1 MAGIYIHIPFCKQK
15 CTYCDF
21 HFSTTFETYRN
32 EMVNAICL
40 EIEIR
45 ANDFLAGEPLTTVY
59 FGGGTPSLL
68 TKIEIDRILNTI
80 KAHIDYSNVEEV
92 TFEANPD
99 DINSTKLVEWKESGI
114 NRLSIGLQ
122 SFRQVDLDWMN
133 RAHSADEGEFSIK
146 LAQAHGFTNLTVDL
160 IYGLPDLSEDEW
172 RSHVQRLC
180 DLNVP
185 HISAYCLTVEQKTAL
200 QHMVKQNKLSIP
212 DEDKQSRQF
221 EILLST
227 LEDAG
232 YEQYEISNFS
242 KPQMHS
248 RHNSN
253 YWRNEIYLGIGP
265 SAHSFDRVKRYWNIA
280 NNTKYIKLIQDGK
293 LPIEEEVLSPENRFN
308 ELIMTGL
315 RTKWGVNLGV
325 LSSILPLDNKFHATL
340 SEFVN
345 AGDLISDTTHLYLTQ
360 KGKLKADYIASSLF
374 I

>member
-1 MAGIYIHIPFCKQK
+1 
-15 CTYCDF
+15 
-21 HFSTTFETYRN
+21 
-32 EMVNAICL
+32 MVNAICS
-40 EIEIR
+40 EIDIR

-68 TKIEIDRILNTI
+68 TRIEIDRILDTI
-80 KAHIDYSNVEEV
+80 KAHVDYSNVEEV

-133 RAHSADEGEFSIK
+133 RAHSVDEGESSIK

-172 RSHVQRLC
+172 KNHVQRLC

-200 QHMVKQNKLSIP
+200 QHMVKQNKLTLP

-242 KPQMHS
+242 KPKMHS

-265 SAHSFDRVKRYWNIA
+265 SAHSFDRTKRYWNIA
-280 NNTKYIKLIQDGK
+280 NNTKYIKLIQAGE

-315 RTKWGVNLGV
+315 RTKWGVDLGV
-325 LSSILPLDNKFHATL
+325 LSSILPLDSKFHATL
-340 SEFVN
+340 SEFID
-345 AGDLISDTTHLYLTQ
+345 AGDMTSDKSHLYLTK

-374 I
+374 V